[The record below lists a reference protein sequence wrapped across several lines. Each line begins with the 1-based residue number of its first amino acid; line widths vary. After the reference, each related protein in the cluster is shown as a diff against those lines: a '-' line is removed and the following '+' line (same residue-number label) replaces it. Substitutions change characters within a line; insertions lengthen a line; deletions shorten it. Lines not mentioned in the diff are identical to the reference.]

1 MRWKNRNA
9 KNVVQ
14 DKFTLRKKRL
24 FVADVVIVNIEKSKN
39 KKRKRNHKL
48 TSKVEISL
56 KYKKVVVLG

>member
-48 TSKVEISL
+48 TAKVEISL